1 MRLGVVMGQVVCTI
15 KQPKM
20 EHDQLL
26 LVQGVGPDGNLEG
39 PMEVAADNLGAG
51 LGEWVLVVTGS
62 SARRTQQSLES
73 PVDMSVVGIV
83 DEAVMG
89 GKVFY
94 HK

>member
-1 MRLGVVMGQVVCTI
+1 MRLGVVVGQVVCTV

-26 LVQGVGPDGNLEG
+26 LVRGIGPDGTMDG
-39 PMEVAADNLGAG
+39 QMEVASDNLGAG

-73 PVDMSVVGIV
+73 PVDMSVIGIV

-89 GKVFY
+89 NKVFY